1 MRTYLTLLL
10 LAMGLF
16 FSIDGMSQHEIHMKD
31 GSILYVKVVEISL
44 DAIKYVSPTD
54 SSVLIEIDKAAVSKL
69 VMDGKEESI
78 QSGMDDPAFYADQR
92 SKAVKFNFLSPL
104 SNYYL
109 EVGYEQS
116 ISPGR
121 SMDFN
126 VGFIGVGQIP
136 GRLDYDY
143 GYNNELFSG
152 QDWVYSVNEESV
164 KGFFFRG
171 GYKFINT
178 PDYVMRGMKYSHLL
192 KGGYIKPEVQIGS
205 FFYDE
210 TRRDEFG
217 NRENLNNQTEVYG
230 GFIINLGKQWVFSDI
245 FLVDISLGGGYGFS
259 SNDGVNGNYSLLLS
273 QMDGMAF
280 ALRSSLNIGI
290 LLD

>member
-1 MRTYLTLLL
+1 M
-10 LAMGLF
+10 
-16 FSIDGMSQHEIHMKD
+16 
-31 GSILYVKVVEISL
+31 
-44 DAIKYVSPTD
+44 
-54 SSVLIEIDKAAVSKL
+54 
-69 VMDGKEESI
+69 
-78 QSGMDDPAFYADQR
+78 
-92 SKAVKFNFLSPL
+92 
-104 SNYYL
+104 
-109 EVGYEQS
+109 
-116 ISPGR
+116 
-121 SMDFN
+121 
-126 VGFIGVGQIP
+126 
-136 GRLDYDY
+136 
-143 GYNNELFSG
+143 
-152 QDWVYSVNEESV
+152 
-164 KGFFFRG
+164 
-171 GYKFINT
+171 
-178 PDYVMRGMKYSHLL
+178 L